1 STFFGLRPKLYFY
14 NSTKEPKK
22 EKGLRNWLKYKVGE
36 EPVLLQDVDR
46 EFNREIIENYS
57 ENKGYFNVNAAFDTV
72 VKNKKAEVIYT
83 VKPGARYKIGEID
96 FEKDSTLINAEIQK
110 LTEKS
115 FLKTGNSFDL
125 DVIKSERERIDRDLK
140 EKGFYYFSPENIIV
154 QADSTVSKD
163 HKVDLN
169 VKLKDDTPQL
179 AKEQFTIDNVIVY
192 TNYNI
197 RDVHAGKYGIPTNK
211 DSLPDYAYNDIF
223 VMDSDRK
230 FKPKIFDRVLYFKS
244 GDLYNRSDHN
254 LSLSRLINLGVFKFV
269 KNEFVV
275 SDSANH
281 KFDVYYLLT

>member
-1 STFFGLRPKLYFY
+1 

-57 ENKGYFNVNAAFDTV
+57 ENKGYFNVNAALDTV

-125 DVIKSERERIDRDLK
+125 DVIKAERERIDRNLK
-140 EKGFYYFSPENIIV
+140 ERGFYYFSPENIIV
-154 QADSTVSKD
+154 QADSTVTND

-169 VKLKDDTPQL
+169 VKLKDNTPTL
-179 AKEQFTIDNVIVY
+179 AKQQFSIDKVIVY
-192 TNYNI
+192 PNYNI
-197 RDVHAGKYGIPTNK
+197 QDVKEGKYGIPSHLDTIAK
-211 DSLPDYAYNDIF
+211 YQFEDIYVIDSE
-223 VMDSDRK
+223 RK
-230 FKPKIFDRVLYFKS
+230 FKPRIFDRVLYFKT

-254 LSLSRLINLGVFKFV
+254 LTLSR
-269 KNEFVV
+269 
-275 SDSANH
+275 
-281 KFDVYYLLT
+281 